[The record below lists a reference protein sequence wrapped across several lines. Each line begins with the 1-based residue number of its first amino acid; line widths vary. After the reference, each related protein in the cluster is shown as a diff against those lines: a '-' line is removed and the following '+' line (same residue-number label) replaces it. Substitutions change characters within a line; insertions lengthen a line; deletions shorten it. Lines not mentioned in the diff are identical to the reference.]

1 MDTCDFTGV
10 LPKQLGN
17 LKNLTFLDVSAN
29 SLNGEIPTELG
40 KLTNIVTLGLANN
53 DFSGTVPTEFG
64 YFVNLGEL
72 ISRLVCH

>member
-1 MDTCDFTGV
+1 
-10 LPKQLGN
+10 
-17 LKNLTFLDVSAN
+17 LDVSAN